1 MAISY
6 VTPAEAIAHGGL
18 RLVLVKGAPSPWGQ
32 AAKTI
37 LEIKGLDHVTAPLEL
52 AGANPE
58 IVAWSGQ
65 NSAPVVAWAGEKPVN
80 RWDDILRLAER
91 LAPTPSLV
99 PSNAAQRALMWGFA
113 TEICGEGGVGWNR
126 RLQGF
131 DRAIASGKVH
141 PVSRTLID
149 KYGFD
154 ADAAA
159 AASARIAGTLAA
171 LSAQFKAQQA
181 RGIRYLVGDALS
193 ALDIYWVAFSNML
206 SPLPPEQCPMPDAFR
221 KGFTAR
227 EPEILAALDPAL
239 IDHRDRIFA
248 AHFRNPMEF

>member
-1 MAISY
+1 MLAY
-6 VTPAEAIAHGGL
+6 VSPAEAIRHPGL

-32 AAKTI
+32 AAKAI
-37 LEIKGLDHVTAPLEL
+37 FEVKGLDYVAAPLEL

-65 NSAPVVAWAGEKPVN
+65 NSAPVAAWAGEKPLT

-99 PSNAAQRALMWGFA
+99 PQDATQQALMWGFA
-113 TEICGEGGVGWNR
+113 TEICGEGGIGWNR

-131 DRAIASGKVH
+131 ARAVASGTVP
-141 PVSRTLID
+141 PVAQVLID

-154 ADAAA
+154 AEAAR
-159 AASARIAGTLAA
+159 SAPHRIAATLGALAA
-171 LSAQFKAQQA
+171 QLETQQA
-181 RGIRYLVGDALS
+181 RGVPYLVGDALS
-193 ALDIYWVAFSNML
+193 ALDIYWTAFSNL
-206 SPLPPEQCPMPDAFR
+206 LAPLPPEQCPMPDAFR

-227 EPEILAALDPAL
+227 EPEIVAALTPAL
-239 IDHRDRIFA
+239 LAHRDRIFA
-248 AHFRNPMEF
+248 AHFRNPMEM